1 MAEMAECMV
10 KSYRSE
16 LSRYQDTNDRPRKER
31 GRWAH
36 LWDEEPVETAFFG
49 AFIAGLAWAPFWLGG
64 DRMLAWGVN
73 GILFPVL
80 AVLYELSLALRG
92 RRHPFSIKGVLGPFL
107 LFFAAVF
114 WAAAQ
119 ATSEV
124 SALFSHPLWG
134 MTAEVLQ
141 QPVKASISLNRG
153 ETGIALIRLL
163 TTASVFWLSLELCRE
178 RERVFLLLW
187 WVVAIVAAYS
197 AYGLVS
203 VAVFSGGMPFFPD
216 VPPMPIVRSAFVGR
230 NNFATY
236 AGMGLIVNI
245 ALIFRLYRDA
255 MPEDGG
261 DLTAYRLSR
270 FLEVTGEKGLFL
282 LGSAIA
288 ILVALL
294 GSASRGGILATGLGI
309 FVLYSMIFSR
319 RRRAGKERLETV
331 ALVTVAL
338 VACFA
343 FFGDVI
349 VGRISTEG
357 LVDLSRLAL
366 YGLTVHAILDTPLLG
381 FGYGTFQDV
390 FPMFRD
396 PSFGTWEIWD
406 KAHNAYLEVWL
417 GLGVVF
423 GTMLMGCLAWLAV
436 TCFRGAMKRE
446 RDATAAIVATVV
458 CVVVG
463 VHALVDFSIQI
474 EGVAI
479 TFMALLGAGVA
490 QSESSRLS
498 TSD

>member
-1 MAEMAECMV
+1 MV
-10 KSYRSE
+10 RSSRPE
-16 LSRYQDTNDRPRKER
+16 LSRHQEPLSEPREER
-31 GRWAH
+31 GRWTR
-36 LWDEEPVETAFFG
+36 LWNEEPVETAFFA
-49 AFIAGLAWAPFWLGG
+49 AFIASLAWAPFWLGG

-73 GILFPVL
+73 GILFPALV
-80 AVLYELSLALRG
+80 VLYEISLALRG
-92 RRHPFSIKGVLGPFL
+92 RRHPFSIKSILGPFV
-107 LFFAAVF
+107 LFFAVVF
-114 WAAAQ
+114 WATAQ
-119 ATSEV
+119 ATPEV

-141 QPVKASISLNRG
+141 RPVKASISLNRG
-153 ETGIALIRLL
+153 ETGIGLIRLL

-187 WVVAIVAAYS
+187 WIVAIVAAYS
-197 AYGLVS
+197 IYGLVC

-236 AGMGLIVNI
+236 AGMGLIVNV

-255 MPEDGG
+255 MPGDGG
-261 DLTAYRLSR
+261 ALTAYRLSR
-270 FLEVTGEKGLFL
+270 FLEVTGERGLFL

-288 ILVALL
+288 ILAALL
-294 GSASRGGILATGLGI
+294 GSVSRGGILATGLGI

-343 FFGDVI
+343 FFGDLI

-357 LVDLSRLAL
+357 LVDLSRLTL
-366 YGLTVHAILDTPLLG
+366 YSLTVHAIFDAPMLG

-390 FPMFRD
+390 FPMYRD

-417 GLGVVF
+417 GLGLVF
-423 GTMLMGCLAWLAV
+423 GTMLVGCLVWLAAI
-436 TCFRGAMKRE
+436 CFRGAMRRE

-458 CVVVG
+458 SVVVG

-490 QSESSRLS
+490 QSQSSRVS